1 MDLYQE
7 PFRKLPASQLISTLE
22 VSDDKTQLRV
32 FIEGTTLEGNE
43 VQRGLLLP
51 LSPGLTAKERLDG
64 SGLTLVNFNE
74 EIQIAQVKFG
84 SVAYK
89 LGFEQGFKL
98 TGFEVPV
105 DRPAKEWVYLAAL
118 IFLAGVIFSQ
128 RRRQP
133 D

>member
-1 MDLYQE
+1 
-7 PFRKLPASQLISTLE
+7 
-22 VSDDKTQLRV
+22 
-32 FIEGTTLEGNE
+32 
-43 VQRGLLLP
+43 
-51 LSPGLTAKERLDG
+51 
-64 SGLTLVNFNE
+64 VNFNE

-118 IFLAGVIFSQ
+118 LFLAGVIFSQ